1 MVFYNTRFA
10 CASREERCL
19 ENVGICRLDLPFAMK
34 TCILVE
40 IDLQVYICVP
50 KALFMWPK
58 GIHFFTFCDLLDGT
72 RKSHGDAKIQVGTR
86 TLHGSPR
93 QLNYFDISLTNGR
106 ISFLVLTSM

>member
-1 MVFYNTRFA
+1 MFHNTRFA

-19 ENVGICRLDLPFAMK
+19 ENVGICRLDQPFAMK

-50 KALFMWPK
+50 TARFIWPK

-72 RKSHGDAKIQVGTR
+72 RKSRGDAKIQVGFAWVSKTTKLFR
-86 TLHGSPR
+86 FFS
-93 QLNYFDISLTNGR
+93 Y
-106 ISFLVLTSM
+106 